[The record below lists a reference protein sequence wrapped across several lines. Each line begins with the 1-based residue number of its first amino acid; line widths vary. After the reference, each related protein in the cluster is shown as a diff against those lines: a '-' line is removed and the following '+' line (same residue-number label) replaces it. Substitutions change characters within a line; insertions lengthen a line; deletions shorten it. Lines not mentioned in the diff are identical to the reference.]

1 MSKVSAETGHMMCT
15 HRWEVSLR
23 EDTTFPERR
32 KEDSLDKFGGRR
44 KGS

>member
-1 MSKVSAETGHMMCT
+1 MGKVSAETGHMICT

-23 EDTTFPERR
+23 EDAPFRETG
-32 KEDSLDKFGGRR
+32 KKDSIDKFGGRR